1 MAITSYSTLIS
12 AAKTYLNRSDIS
24 DAQIQEFIS
33 LAEASFNRVLRTR
46 NQIKRST
53 SSISTQFVTQPT
65 DLLELYNIQLN
76 TDPVRRLEQVS
87 LSKMDSL
94 KEESSTTG
102 KPRYFAITGADLEFY
117 PAPDASYDLA
127 VIYYS
132 TIDPLS
138 TTSDPNFLITNH
150 PDIYLFGTLVQAEP
164 WLMNDE
170 RIGVWGALLGK
181 SIEELR
187 VSDERSQTE
196 SGTIVMRAKRNLDY
210 GGWK

>member
-1 MAITSYSTLIS
+1 VAITSYTTLIS
-12 AAKTYLNRSDIS
+12 AVKTYLNRSDIS
-24 DAQIQEFIS
+24 DDQVKEFIS

-53 SSISTQFVTQPT
+53 SNVSTQFVTQPT

-76 TDPVRRLEQVS
+76 SDPIVRLEQVS
-87 LSKMDSL
+87 LSKMDEL
-94 KEESSTTG
+94 KSASSTTG
-102 KPRYFAITGADLEFY
+102 KPRYFAITGSDFEFY
-117 PAPDASYDLA
+117 PSPDATYGIE

-132 TIDPLS
+132 TITPLS
-138 TTSDPNFLITNH
+138 ASNTDNFLITNQ
-150 PDIYLFGTLVQAEP
+150 PDIYLFGALVQAEP

-181 SIEELR
+181 GIEELR
-187 VSDERSQTE
+187 VSDQRAQTE